1 MLRRGQIMKLSSYLS
16 EDKIISNLK
25 GETFEELITNLL
37 KELAKTNKQVKVEQE
52 IMKKAILK
60 RESEASTYIGNGV
73 AIPHAR
79 LEYFDDIVVSIAFPE
94 KNVTM
99 KNIMGEDEPVDFIVL
114 IVADV
119 LKNKNILKI
128 MSGIS
133 RLCLKNKDVFKEIL
147 KYKSPE
153 KTIEILNKMKIEI
166 DHNITAEDLFTTS
179 ILPAKENNTL
189 EDIAKRIIMDK
200 VSGIPVVDNHN
211 NFLGEITE
219 RELISFGMPKHTT
232 ILNDL
237 SFLTVGEP
245 FENYL
250 VNEKIT
256 TIKDLYRTE
265 GIITIDKDASLMEIS
280 YIFMNKGVT
289 RIYVLEDNKYIGLI
303 FRSDIIKKI
312 LHI

>member
-1 MLRRGQIMKLSSYLS
+1 MKLSSYLS

-79 LEYFDDIVVSIAFPE
+79 LEYFDDIIVSIAFPE
-94 KNVTM
+94 KHVTM
-99 KNIMGEDEPVDFIVL
+99 KNVMGEEEPVDFIVL

-189 EDIAKRIIMDK
+189 EDIAKRIIMDR

-289 RIYVLEDNKYIGLI
+289 RIYILENNKYIGLI

>member
-1 MLRRGQIMKLSSYLS
+1 MKLSSYLS

-79 LEYFDDIVVSIAFPE
+79 LEYFDDIIVSIAFPE
-94 KNVTM
+94 KHVTM
-99 KNIMGEDEPVDFIVL
+99 KNVMGEEEPVDFIVL

-219 RELISFGMPKHTT
+219 RELIAFGMPKHTT

-289 RIYVLEDNKYIGLI
+289 RIYVLENNKYIGLI

>member
-1 MLRRGQIMKLSSYLS
+1 MKLSSYLS

-52 IMKKAILK
+52 IMKRAILK

-79 LEYFDDIVVSIAFPE
+79 LEYFDDIIVSIAFPE
-94 KNVTM
+94 KHVTM
-99 KNIMGEDEPVDFIVL
+99 KNVMGEEEPVDFIVL

-189 EDIAKRIIMDK
+189 EDIAKRIIMDR

-232 ILNDL
+232 ILNDF

-289 RIYVLEDNKYIGLI
+289 RIYVLENNKYVGLI

>member
-1 MLRRGQIMKLSSYLS
+1 MKLSSYLS

-52 IMKKAILK
+52 IMKRAILK

-79 LEYFDDIVVSIAFPE
+79 LEYFDDIIVSIAFPE
-94 KNVTM
+94 KHVTM
-99 KNIMGEDEPVDFIVL
+99 KNVMGEEESVDFIVL

-189 EDIAKRIIMDK
+189 EDIAKRIIMDR
-200 VSGIPVVDNHN
+200 VSGIPVIDNHN

-289 RIYVLEDNKYIGLI
+289 RIYVLENNKYVGLI

>member
-1 MLRRGQIMKLSSYLS
+1 MKLSSYLS
-16 EDKIISNLK
+16 EDKIVSNLK

-79 LEYFDDIVVSIAFPE
+79 LEYFDDIIVSIAFPE
-94 KNVTM
+94 KKVMM
-99 KNIMGEDEPVDFIVL
+99 KNTMGEEESVDFIVL

-133 RLCLKNKDVFKEIL
+133 RLCLKNKEVFKEIL

-153 KTIEILNKMKIEI
+153 KTLEILNKMKIEI

-219 RELISFGMPKHTT
+219 RELIAFGMPKHTT

-265 GIITIDKDASLMEIS
+265 GIITIDKGASLMEIS

-289 RIYVLEDNKYIGLI
+289 RVYVLENNRYVGLI

>member
-189 EDIAKRIIMDK
+189 EDIAKRIIMDR

-289 RIYVLEDNKYIGLI
+289 RIYVLENNKYIGLI

>member
-1 MLRRGQIMKLSSYLS
+1 MKLSSYLS

-94 KNVTM
+94 KHVTM
-99 KNIMGEDEPVDFIVL
+99 KNVMGEEEPVDFIVL

-219 RELISFGMPKHTT
+219 RELIAFGMPKHTT

-289 RIYVLEDNKYIGLI
+289 RIYVLENNKYVGLI